1 MSRAASA
8 AEYPAAAWT
17 TWKLEPRLLAVVT
30 LNVLT
35 PGWMVVGIV
44 TTRVLLM
51 LTATGGA
58 DAADSAGAAVTIAV
72 KRAGA
77 DEREARHDGTDLWNA
92 HVHYPQYCTRGHP
105 AVPSARVHL
114 SHLPPAERLCQWECS
129 ARIPGRDPA

>member
-1 MSRAASA
+1 M
-8 AEYPAAAWT
+8 
-17 TWKLEPRLLAVVT
+17 LAVVT

-72 KRAGA
+72 SVPALTSARLVTTVRICGTPMCTTPSTAPADTRRFRLPECGPYLASAG
-77 DEREARHDGTDLWNA
+77 N
-92 HVHYPQYCTRGHP
+92 
-105 AVPSARVHL
+105 AVPTKRKRV
-114 SHLPPAERLCQWECS
+114 ST
-129 ARIPGRDPA
+129 IGVPG